1 MKKTAI
7 TIASLV
13 AATLFMSCSD
23 GGSSGSNDSSENQ
36 NPSAEEKTYL
46 TAKFD
51 LNLPDSNETFEY
63 GYSNNA
69 KISDITKETGT
80 AITLPRTDCYYL
92 KWSGETLICE
102 YKFSSWNTMADGSGS
117 SYKAGDSFTLNEN
130 ITFFA
135 QYKSSLEED
144 KKEDSEN
151 GDFLDIVT
159 TTEYSMKVG
168 ETVKLK
174 SSWSEKCYYE
184 IYEDEYG
191 AISLNND
198 TITAETIGT
207 ATVKITSSTN
217 SSKAGYC
224 IITVTSD
231 SFSGTG
237 LDYKMIGKWKDGK
250 NRLVLNSD
258 KTGSLIVYTG
268 DKLMADATFKWKT
281 FSEGRGSNK
290 RNYLT
295 IYDSNDTIAQNDY
308 LEKDYTI
315 TSVSNSTLKIKGYL
329 VVFGNLETTWTKE
342 N

>member
-1 MKKTAI
+1 MSPRHCSCHARTEEV
-7 TIASLV
+7 LE
-13 AATLFMSCSD
+13 AATTARTRIHPP
-23 GGSSGSNDSSENQ
+23 GGGTT
-36 NPSAEEKTYL
+36 A

-51 LNLPDSNETFEY
+51 LNLPDNTNLEY
-63 GYSNNA
+63 GYSNNE

-80 AITLPRTDCYYL
+80 AITLPSTACYYS
-92 KWSGETLICE
+92 KWSGETFICN
-102 YKFSSWNTMADGSGS
+102 YKFSSWNTEADESGS
-117 SYKAGDSFTLNEN
+117 SYNAGASFTLNEN
-130 ITFFA
+130 ITFYA
-135 QYKSSLEED
+135 QYKASSSD
-144 KKEDSEN
+144 GSGNDDSES
-151 GDFLDIVT
+151 GSFLDVAT
-159 TTEYSMKVG
+159 TTQYSMKVG
-168 ETVKLK
+168 ETVRLK
-174 SSWSEKCYYE
+174 ASWAEECSYS
-184 IYEDEYG
+184 IYENEDD
-191 AISLNND
+191 AISLNNG

>member
-7 TIASLV
+7 TIAALV

-51 LNLPDSNETFEY
+51 LNLPDSNGTFEY

-92 KWSGETLICE
+92 KWSGETLICK

-117 SYKAGDSFTLNEN
+117 SYKAGDSFTLNKN

-135 QYKSSLEED
+135 QYKSSSEED

-174 SSWSEKCYYE
+174 SSWSEECYYE

-191 AISLNND
+191 AISMNND
-198 TITAETIGT
+198 TITAEAIGT

-237 LDYKMIGKWKDGK
+237 LDYKMIGKWKDGDSYIQ
-250 NRLVLNSD
+250 LNSD
-258 KTGSLIVYTG
+258 YSGHMKIYLNSSVVQDVSFNWATRTEGSTKKYRYLKI
-268 DKLMADATFKWKT
+268 
-281 FSEGRGSNK
+281 SN
-290 RNYLT
+290 
-295 IYDSNDTIAQNDY
+295 ANDY
-308 LEKDYTI
+308 LNKDFTI
-315 TSVSNSTLKIKGYL
+315 TSVSSTTLKLKGYL
-329 VVFGNLETTWTKE
+329 AFGKPKETTWTKE

>member
-63 GYSNNA
+63 GYSKNA

-80 AITLPRTDCYYL
+80 AITLPRTDCYYS
-92 KWSGETLICE
+92 KWRGETLICE

-117 SYKAGDSFTLNEN
+117 SYKAGDSFTLNKN

-135 QYKSSLEED
+135 QYKSQSEED

-159 TTEYSMKVG
+159 TPEYSMKVG

-174 SSWSEKCYYE
+174 SSWSEECYYE

-237 LDYKMIGKWKDGK
+237 LDYKMIGKWKDGDSYIQ
-250 NRLVLNSD
+250 LNSD
-258 KTGSLIVYTG
+258 YSGHMKIYLNSSVVQDESFNWATRTEGSTKKYRYLKI
-268 DKLMADATFKWKT
+268 
-281 FSEGRGSNK
+281 SN
-290 RNYLT
+290 
-295 IYDSNDTIAQNDY
+295 ANDY
-308 LEKDYTI
+308 LNKDFTI
-315 TSVSNSTLKIKGYL
+315 TSVSSTTLKLKGYL
-329 VVFGNLETTWTKE
+329 AFGKPEETTWTKE

>member
-1 MKKTAI
+1 M
-7 TIASLV
+7 
-13 AATLFMSCSD
+13 
-23 GGSSGSNDSSENQ
+23 
-36 NPSAEEKTYL
+36 
-46 TAKFD
+46 
-51 LNLPDSNETFEY
+51 
-63 GYSNNA
+63 
-69 KISDITKETGT
+69 
-80 AITLPRTDCYYL
+80 
-92 KWSGETLICE
+92 ICE

-117 SYKAGDSFTLNEN
+117 SYKAGDSFTLNKN

-135 QYKSSLEED
+135 QYKSQSEED

-174 SSWSEKCYYE
+174 SSWSEECYYE

-217 SSKAGYC
+217 SSKASYC

-237 LDYKMIGKWKDGK
+237 LDYKMIGKWKDGDSYIQ
-250 NRLVLNSD
+250 LNSSD
-258 KTGSLIVYTG
+258 YSGHMKIYLNSSVVQDVSFNWATRTEGSTKKYRYLKI
-268 DKLMADATFKWKT
+268 
-281 FSEGRGSNK
+281 SN
-290 RNYLT
+290 
-295 IYDSNDTIAQNDY
+295 ANDY
-308 LEKDYTI
+308 LNKDFTI
-315 TSVSNSTLKIKGYL
+315 TSVSSTTLKLKGYL
-329 VVFGNLETTWTKE
+329 AFGKPEETTWTKE

>member
-7 TIASLV
+7 TIAALV

-63 GYSNNA
+63 GYSNNE
-69 KISDITKETGT
+69 KISDIIKETGT
-80 AITLPRTDCYYL
+80 SITLPFTKCYYS
-92 KWSGETLICE
+92 KWSGNTFICD
-102 YKFSSWNTMADGSGS
+102 YNFAGWNTKPDGRGT
-117 SYKAGDSFTLNEN
+117 SYNAGDSFTLNED
-130 ITFFA
+130 ITFYA

-174 SSWSEKCYYE
+174 SSWSEECYYE
-184 IYEDEYG
+184 IYEDEYD

-207 ATVKITSSTN
+207 ATIKITSSTN
-217 SSKAGYC
+217 SSKSGYC
-224 IITVTSD
+224 FITVTSD
-231 SFSGTG
+231 SFSGTD
-237 LDYKMIGKWKDGK
+237 LDYKMIGKWKDGDSYIQLNYNYSGHMK
-250 NRLVLNSD
+250 IYLNSSVVQD
-258 KTGSLIVYTG
+258 VPFNWATRTEGSTKKYRYLKI
-268 DKLMADATFKWKT
+268 
-281 FSEGRGSNK
+281 SN
-290 RNYLT
+290 
-295 IYDSNDTIAQNDY
+295 ANDY
-308 LEKDYTI
+308 LNKDFTI
-315 TSVSNSTLKIKGYL
+315 TSVSSTTLKLKGYL
-329 VVFGNLETTWTKE
+329 AFGKPEETTWTKE